1 MPLKGRGI
9 IRAYALS
16 LAAWCALS
24 ILTGWNYRVFDQ
36 QLNIH
41 STLADMLLLAE
52 SRGLAYALLTPPI
65 FYFVRRYMAVR
76 HSFRYLIIYVVGLGP
91 FMVLYACIRWA
102 VLPPWDNALQQ
113 YVPRTAIGPF
123 EMIRSGFADQV
134 TMYIAILVAA
144 HAYEYFVR
152 SRRQE
157 LNPTNKQTAFVR
169 LQVQQDHQTLPQW
182 LPGAVSRQVW
192 EHSWGLAAGHTWNI
206 SNNWVNNFRYG
217 LTRQAFTKAG
227 DSTTND
233 TEFRFVFQPNGQQHT
248 LSQIVPVHNFTDD
261 VSWIRGEAHDSV
273 LWERSAD

>member
-1 MPLKGRGI
+1 MRAWVPTIEYQEIERAQWTFKPSPDVWSII

-16 LAAWCALS
+16 LAAWCTLS

-76 HSFRYLIIYVVGLGP
+76 HSF
-91 FMVLYACIRWA
+91 
-102 VLPPWDNALQQ
+102 
-113 YVPRTAIGPF
+113 T
-123 EMIRSGFADQV
+123 
-134 TMYIAILVAA
+134 
-144 HAYEYFVR
+144 
-152 SRRQE
+152 
-157 LNPTNKQTAFVR
+157 NPTNKQTAFVR

-206 SNNWVNNFRYG
+206 SNNWVNNFCYG